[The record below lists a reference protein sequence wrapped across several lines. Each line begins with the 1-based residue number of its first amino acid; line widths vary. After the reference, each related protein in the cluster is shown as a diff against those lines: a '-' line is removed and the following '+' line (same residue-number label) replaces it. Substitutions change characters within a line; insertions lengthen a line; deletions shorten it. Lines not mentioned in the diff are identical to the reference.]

1 MVSTSQRALPLL
13 LRIVAV
19 ALCFAAPA
27 VSQQSTTPPTPAQ
40 PTPVSPAPTQP
51 TPAQPAPT
59 PQPAPRSTSQPTTKQ
74 PSAALTPAQEA
85 EGEQALAFLLR
96 HEVLDPNAL
105 VPGTGKPLPP
115 HGVWSIGKQPPPTCP
130 KTLSQPPEPCILVLY
145 RVPDT
150 PVSCEWTVLFRPDG
164 TAVILQQNQDSIRYM
179 LRTIPT
185 SEAGPLV
192 ISRQSPLNSRPVTR
206 ATGTVEIGV
215 IVSTTGEPTQIIPI
229 SGPDQMR
236 IPAIAMA
243 KQWVFRPLTVGGRSI
258 PYEIIIKFHFGGYEV
273 KTEP

>member
-1 MVSTSQRALPLL
+1 M
-13 LRIVAV
+13 AV
-19 ALCFAAPA
+19 ATVCIAAPA
-27 VSQQSTTPPTPAQ
+27 VSQQSATPPTATQPA
-40 PTPVSPAPTQP
+40 PVSPTPT
-51 TPAQPAPT
+51 QPAPT
-59 PQPAPRSTSQPTTKQ
+59 PQPAAQSTAQPTTQ
-74 PSAALTPAQEA
+74 QAPAALTPAQQA
-85 EGEQALAFLLR
+85 EGEQALAYLLK

-115 HGVWSIGKQPPPTCP
+115 HGVWSIGKQRPPTCP
-130 KTLSQPPEPCILVLY
+130 PAPSQPCVLILY

-150 PVSCEWTVLFRPDG
+150 PVSCEWTVLLNPNG
-164 TAVILQQNQDSIRYM
+164 VNGVILQQNQDSIRYM

-185 SEAGPLV
+185 SEAAPLV

-215 IVSTTGEPTQIIPI
+215 IVSTTGEPTQFVPV

-243 KQWVFRPLTVGGRSI
+243 KQWVFRPLTVGSRAI
-258 PYEIIIKFHFGGYEV
+258 PYEIIIKFHFGGVEV